1 MNQAEASLERAM
13 LLLQQG
19 RTIDAVQQL
28 KNVLQQDPN
37 NADALAL
44 MARCQFAQKNFD
56 AGIVTM
62 QSVLALEPTSYHFYL
77 LGFGYYSAGKN
88 NLAMEAFQ
96 QSQSLD
102 PWFPEN
108 YGLMSHVLLEQKRF
122 TEGLDMANEGLAIEP
137 ENITCL
143 NARSIALNKM
153 RKTADAIDTMQ
164 NALAQDPD
172 NEYTHCTVGWNYL
185 EKGEHKTATRHFKEA
200 LRINPQMHNAQEGL
214 KEALK
219 SKIAPYRW
227 LLLYSFWLNNQGKKM
242 RWIIPVGLY
251 LGVRVTTSLLRM
263 KEGTENIVTILVAAY
278 LLFIL
283 TSWLITPLANFF
295 LLFHRDG
302 KYALTLTEKNTA
314 MSVVAS
320 LTTGVLFFIA
330 ALLVPE
336 EYKSLASACYI
347 AMVSFLAMSV
357 PLGNLEYPLS
367 FKNHGTQNKVAM
379 VLVALGLCTAVLSFV
394 YIPAALVTGGLFLL
408 LFVLNNW
415 AGVFRR

>member
-1 MNQAEASLERAM
+1 MNDTEANLERAR

-19 RTIDAVQQL
+19 RTNDAVQQL
-28 KNVLQQDPN
+28 KMVLQQDPDN
-37 NADALAL
+37 TDALAM
-44 MARCQFAQKNFD
+44 MARCQFAQKNFE
-56 AGIVTM
+56 AGIATM
-62 QSVLALEPTSYHFYL
+62 QNVLALEPGSYNFYL

-88 NLAMEAFQ
+88 GLAMEAFQ
-96 QSQSLD
+96 QSQSMD
-102 PWFPEN
+102 PWFVEN
-108 YGLMSHVLLEQKRF
+108 YGLLSHVLLEQKKF
-122 TEGLDMANEGLAIEP
+122 SEALDMANEGLAIEA

-185 EKGEHKTATRHFKEA
+185 EKGQHKTACRHFKEA

-242 RWIIPVGLY
+242 RWIIPVGMY
-251 LGVRVTTSLLRM
+251 LAVRVASSLLRL
-263 KEGTENIVTILVAAY
+263 KDGTENIVTILVGAY

-295 LLFHRDG
+295 LLFHPDG
-302 KYALTLTEKNTA
+302 KYALAQTEKITA
-314 MSVVAS
+314 MSVMAS
-320 LTTGVLFFIA
+320 LMAGLVCFSV
-330 ALLVPE
+330 ALLLPAENKNLVSAS
-336 EYKSLASACYI
+336 YLAMA
-347 AMVSFLAMSV
+347 AFLAMSV
-357 PLGNLEYPLS
+357 PLGNIEYPLS
-367 FKNHGTQNKVAM
+367 FKNYGTQNKISM
-379 VLVALGLCTAVLSFV
+379 LLVLLGIFTVLLAF
-394 YIPAALVTGGLFLL
+394 IFMPAALVTGGIFLL

-415 AGVFRR
+415 AGVFR